1 MSPPSEH
8 ERHAQFLRH
17 YAESEVALHTFV
29 RSLVPTRQMASEVMQ
44 EAIAILWQKFSQV
57 DDFRR
62 WAALG
67 SHAES
72 SAAWSENGSNEL

>member
-1 MSPPSEH
+1 MTPPSEH

-29 RSLVPTRQMASEVMQ
+29 RSLVSTRQMASEVMRDV
-44 EAIAILWQKFSQV
+44 IVILWQKFSQV
-57 DDFRR
+57 DDFRS

-72 SAAWSENGSNEL
+72 SAA

>member
-1 MSPPSEH
+1 MSPPSEP

-44 EAIAILWQKFSQV
+44 DVILVLWEKF
-57 DDFRR
+57 D
-62 WAALG
+62 A
-67 SHAES
+67 
-72 SAAWSENGSNEL
+72 SAVAGPACV